1 MEINQV
7 VGTLVCTERVPGLE
21 HCALRILADRRG
33 KLQVATDPVGTR
45 PGNWVFTVS
54 GSAGRYAMG
63 DPKILTDL
71 TIGGIIDDWAP
82 EDIVRPEDTA
92 GASAGTDIDADA
104 GAGSDFGSQ
113 TDDEVRAA

>member
-82 EDIVRPEDTA
+82 EDILRSEASTA
-92 GASAGTDIDADA
+92 VASAGTDAAAGPDA
-104 GAGSDFGSQ
+104 Q
-113 TDDEVRAA
+113 PDEQVRAA

>member
-7 VGTLVCTERVPGLE
+7 VGTLVCTQRVAGLD
-21 HCALRILADRRG
+21 HCALRILQDHKG
-33 KLQVATDPVGTR
+33 NLLVATDPVGTR

-71 TIGGIIDDWAP
+71 TIGGIIDGWAP
-82 EDIVRPEDTA
+82 EEIVTPQVDAAPSAMEPTLGD
-92 GASAGTDIDADA
+92 AST
-104 GAGSDFGSQ
+104 
-113 TDDEVRAA
+113 RAA

>member
-7 VGTLVCTERVPGLE
+7 VGTLVCTERISGLD
-21 HCALRILADRRG
+21 HCALRILADRKG
-33 KLQVATDPVGTR
+33 KLLVATDPVGVR

-71 TIGGIIDDWAP
+71 TIGGIIDDWVP
-82 EDIVRPEDTA
+82 EQVSRPDAQREDR
-92 GASAGTDIDADA
+92 ASADPESTAEMQSA
-104 GAGSDFGSQ
+104 EA
-113 TDDEVRAA
+113 RAA

>member
-7 VGTLVCTERVPGLE
+7 VDTLICTQRIAGLE
-21 HCALRILADRRG
+21 HCSLRILKDRKG
-33 KLQVATDPVGTR
+33 KLLVATDPVGTR

-82 EDIVRPEDTA
+82 ETLAE
-92 GASAGTDIDADA
+92 SAPKTGSDRGQADA
-104 GAGSDFGSQ
+104 AGPN
-113 TDDEVRAA
+113 EARAA